1 MRPAV
6 VIEPDPQSRRPLVE
20 LLGQC
25 GFAVIEAGD
34 GVTGLAAV
42 GNADPDLVTVDLSLS
57 DPDGIEVCRRV
68 RELTDAYLVVLSA
81 RLDEI
86 DRVLGLEAGADDS
99 IAKPVNPRE
108 FRARVNAMLRRP
120 RRPGFDPAAAPGT
133 VLRHDDLEVDLEA
146 RTVRRGHE
154 EVELTRTEF
163 DLLATLLA
171 HPNRAW
177 ARDAL
182 LRSVWGSSW
191 SGDTHLVEV
200 HVGNLRRKLGDD
212 SAHPR
217 YIKTVRGVGYRMITA
232 APV

>member
-6 VIEPDPQSRRPLVE
+6 VIEPDPQRRRPLVD
-20 LLGQC
+20 LLGEC
-25 GFAVIEAGD
+25 GFVVIEAGD
-34 GVTGLAAV
+34 GRGGLAAV
-42 GNADPDLVTVDLSLS
+42 RTADPDLVTVDLSLS
-57 DPDGIEVCRRV
+57 DPDGIEVCRQV
-68 RELTDAYLVVLSA
+68 RALTDAYVVVLSA

-86 DRVLGLEAGADDS
+86 GRVVGLEAGADDFM
-99 IAKPVNPRE
+99 ATPVNPRE

-120 RRPGFDPAAAPGT
+120 RRPGVVGAPVRGT
-133 VLRHDDLEVDLEA
+133 VLCHDDLEVDLEA
-146 RTVRRGHE
+146 RTARRGDE

-182 LRSVWGSSW
+182 LRSVWGSNW

-212 SAHPR
+212 SSHPR
-217 YIKTVRGVGYRMITA
+217 YIKTVRGVGYRMVTPA
-232 APV
+232 RV